1 MQRSCG
7 PRIQIPAP
15 SYGTDAMVS
24 MVGSRD
30 IRCQDEA
37 ARNAI
42 KTITGRILRSDDL
55 LFLVEEGGN
64 RTYMLANA
72 IHLRAYEGK
81 SESRVLSNLRTSL
94 WYEQL
99 TRLS

>member
-1 MQRSCG
+1 M
-7 PRIQIPAP
+7 AP
-15 SYGTDAMVS
+15 DA

-37 ARNAI
+37 TRNAI

-64 RTYMLANA
+64 LTYMLAKA

-81 SESRVLSNLRTSL
+81 KVRISGALESPHIIIL

-99 TRLS
+99 TRLIRQQNRLAMR